1 MWQKVLTQ
9 LSSFRMLSY
18 ADLDAISALGDRETP
33 FKIQM
38 QIAEVL
44 QVSCDLTL
52 DKTRVLFHRCVEA
65 IINLM
70 YISLLLL

>member
-52 DKTRVLFHRCVEA
+52 DKTRCVEA

>member
-52 DKTRVLFHRCVEA
+52 DKTVLFHRCVEA
-65 IINLM
+65 IINLI